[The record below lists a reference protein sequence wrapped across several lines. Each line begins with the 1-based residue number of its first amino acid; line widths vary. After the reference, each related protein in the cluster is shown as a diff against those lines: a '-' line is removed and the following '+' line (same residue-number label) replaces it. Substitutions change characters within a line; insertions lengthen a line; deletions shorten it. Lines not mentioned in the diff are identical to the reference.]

1 MMNCVTRA
9 TGLVLATLAVVASTA
24 ACGSAAPST
33 TEITL
38 LGYSTGGFREQYT
51 KAVIEPFEQAHPGV
65 RVTYYGV
72 RNSATELA
80 VLRGHKGQD
89 SPPPADVTIIDLSVA
104 KIASD
109 EGLLEDIRLDR
120 VPNAKTLHAI
130 GAELGAFGL
139 PVTYDTLA
147 LVYDTRV
154 ITPAPTSW
162 TALWDPAHKGRVVI
176 PAEGGGDIQAISLT
190 IVANRLAGNDD
201 YTRDLT
207 PGVERLTALAP
218 LVQTWEPKPD
228 AYTLIASGS
237 ADLAIGW
244 NARSQFHV
252 DESQGRLGSVL
263 PAEGTVSQVNVISV
277 VKGTR
282 RRDLVETFINYAL
295 GVEAQA
301 RFSAAMYYAP
311 TNSTVQLDAATSQRI
326 PLLNEGNRARLI
338 PVDWLQ
344 MGAMRERMLE
354 PWRRTIIPASR

>member
-1 MMNCVTRA
+1 MNCMTRG
-9 TGLVLATLAVVASTA
+9 TGLAVATLAIVASA
-24 ACGSAAPST
+24 AGCGSPGPAA

-65 RVTYYGV
+65 RVTFYGV

-89 SPPPADVTIIDLSVA
+89 SPPPADATIIDLSVA

-109 EGLLEDIRLDR
+109 EGLLEEIRLDR
-120 VPNAKTLHAI
+120 VPNARNLQAI

-147 LVYDTRV
+147 LIYDTRV

-162 TALWDPAHKGRVVI
+162 TALWDPAHKGRVVV

-207 PGVERLTALAP
+207 PGIERLTALAP

-228 AYTLIASGS
+228 AYTLVASGS

-252 DESQGRLGSVL
+252 NESQGRLGSVL
-263 PAEGTVSQVNVISV
+263 PTEGTVSQVNVISA

-282 RRDLVETFINYAL
+282 QRELVETFIDYAL
-295 GVEAQA
+295 GAEAQA

-311 TNSTVQLDAATSQRI
+311 TNGTVQLDAATSQRI
-326 PLLNEGNRARLI
+326 PLLNDANRARLI

>member
-1 MMNCVTRA
+1 MRRMNRG
-9 TGLVLATLAVVASTA
+9 TGPWLSALAVAATMA
-24 ACGSAAPST
+24 ACGGAPSAT

-38 LGYSTGGFREQYT
+38 LGYQTGGFREQYT
-51 KAVIEPFEQAHPGV
+51 KAVIEPFERAHPGA
-65 RVTYYGV
+65 RVNFYGV

-104 KIASD
+104 TIARD
-109 EGLLEDIRLDR
+109 EGLLEEVRLDR
-120 VPNAKTLHAI
+120 VPNAKLLQGI

-147 LVYDTRV
+147 LVYDTRAV
-154 ITPAPTSW
+154 VPAPTSW
-162 TALWDPAHKGRVVI
+162 NALWDPAHTGRVVI
-176 PAEGGGDIQAISLT
+176 PAEGGGDIQAIALT

-201 YTRDLT
+201 YVHDVT

-228 AYTLIASGS
+228 AYTLVASGS
-237 ADLAIGW
+237 ADVAIGW

-252 DESQGRLGSVL
+252 NESGGRLGSVL
-263 PAEGTVSQVNVISV
+263 PADGTVSQVNVIGA

-282 RRDLVETFINYAL
+282 QRDLVETFIDYAL
-295 GVEAQA
+295 GAEAQA

-311 TNSTVQLDAATSQRI
+311 TNTAVQLDDATRQRI
-326 PLLNEGNRARLI
+326 PLLDAANRARLI

-344 MGAMRERMLE
+344 VGAMRERILE

>member
-1 MMNCVTRA
+1 MMHKITR
-9 TGLVLATLAVVASTA
+9 GPGPVLVALTAVVALA
-24 ACGSAAPST
+24 ACGGAPTAA

-38 LGYSTGGFREQYT
+38 LGYQTGGFREQYT
-51 KAVIEPFEQAHPGV
+51 RAVIEPFEQSHPGV

-104 KIASD
+104 TIAKD
-109 EGLLEDIRLDR
+109 EGLLDEIRLDR

-147 LVYDTRV
+147 LVYDTRAV
-154 ITPAPTSW
+154 TPAPTSW
-162 TALWDPAHKGRVVI
+162 TALWNPAHKGRVVV

-201 YTRDLT
+201 FARDLT
-207 PGVERLTALAP
+207 PGIERLTALAP

-228 AYTLIASGS
+228 AYTLVANGT
-237 ADLAIGW
+237 AALAIGW

-252 DESQGRLGSVL
+252 NESQGRLGSVL
-263 PAEGTVSQVNVISV
+263 PVEGTVSQVNVIAA

-282 RRDLVETFINYAL
+282 QRELVEAFIDYAL
-295 GVEAQA
+295 GAEAQA
-301 RFSAAMYYAP
+301 RFSAAMFYAP
-311 TNSTVQLDAATSQRI
+311 TNGTVQLDAATRQRI
-326 PLLNEGNRARLI
+326 PLLDEANRARLI

-344 MGAMRERMLE
+344 VGAMRERILE